1 MDVFLTGATG
11 FVGSYV
17 LQALRQHDHTVTC
30 LLRDPAAPLAVDDDR
45 VKRVAG
51 DVTNLASLQGALD
64 GCDAVIHLVGIIDE
78 QPSKGVTF
86 ERIHTEGTRHV
97 VEAAQTAGI
106 GTFIHMSANGAAPEG
121 TGYQTSKWAAERIV
135 SDAAFKHWCI
145 MRPSIVFG
153 DPGPHNIEFA
163 SRLVDDLIRPFPVL
177 PVFGDGQYQLQPVA
191 VQVVAEGFAQALTT
205 EAAHKQTFMVGGPD
219 KLAYTEILD
228 RITKGWGHDP
238 KPKAHVPL
246 ALAKLGVNTV
256 GKLGLLPISP
266 AQFAMLIGGNTGYA
280 EPFNET
286 FDVSH
291 RPFTPRSLRYLRGR

>member
-17 LQALRQHDHTVTC
+17 LQALRDHGHTVTC
-30 LLRDPAAPLAVDDDR
+30 VLRDLTDALSVDDDK
-45 VKRVAG
+45 VHRVAG
-51 DVTNLASLQGALD
+51 DITNPASLQGALD
-64 GCDAVIHLVGIIDE
+64 GCGAVVHLVGIIDE
-78 QPSKGVTF
+78 QPRKDITF

-97 VEAAQTAGI
+97 VEAAQDAGI

-121 TGYQTSKWAAERIV
+121 TGYQTSKWEAERIV
-135 SDAAFKHWCI
+135 SDAGFAHWTI

-153 DPGPHNIEFA
+153 DPGPNNIEFA
-163 SRLVDDLIRPFPVL
+163 SRLVDELIRPFPVL
-177 PVFGDGQYQLQPVA
+177 PVFGDGQYKLQPVA
-191 VQVVAEGFAQALTT
+191 VQAVAEGFAQALTT
-205 EAAHKQTFMVGGPD
+205 DVAHEQTFMVGGPD
-219 KLAYTEILD
+219 KLTYVEILD

-246 ALAKLGVNTV
+246 SLAKLGVNTV

-266 AQFAMLIGGNTGYA
+266 AQFAMLIGGNTGHA
-280 EPFNET
+280 EPFNEA

>member
-17 LQALRQHDHTVTC
+17 LQALRDHAHTVTC
-30 LLRDPAAPLAVDDDR
+30 LLRDTTAPLSVDDDGVAR
-45 VKRVAG
+45 VEG
-51 DVTNLASLQGALD
+51 DVTDPASLQGTLD

-97 VEAAQTAGI
+97 VEVAQNAGI

-121 TGYQTSKWAAERIV
+121 TGYQTSKWEAERIV
-135 SDAAFKHWCI
+135 GNANFEHWCI

-177 PVFGDGQYQLQPVA
+177 PVFGDGAYQLQPVA
-191 VQVVAEGFAQALTT
+191 VQAVAEGFAQALTT
-205 EAAHKQTFMVGGPD
+205 DSAHERTFMVGGPD

-266 AQFAMLIGGNTGYA
+266 AQFAMLIGGNTGHA